1 MSESKPNS
9 AVGIFGRV
17 FPTLMVL
24 LIGSAI
30 AFSLLTLKPKPE
42 ISEPKLAPIPKV
54 SVILAQPKT
63 ETLKVKSQG
72 TVEPLR
78 EIDLIVQVAGK
89 ISKVSDNF
97 VVGGF
102 FSAEFPLVEIDS
114 RDYELALIKS
124 AARVA
129 DSAQKLAT
137 EKGLSRQ
144 VRTQWRDLGNREAN
158 DLLLRKPQLA
168 SARANLAAAKADRD
182 KVLLDLE
189 RTKISVPFSGRIRS
203 KFVDLGQFV
212 SPGSKIATVYDT
224 SVALVRLPL
233 TDSQAGLVDLPLGH
247 REGQYRSEIAVE
259 IMGTVGGEV
268 YQWQGRI
275 VGTDASLDTNTRL
288 YYAIVEV
295 IDPFIEKPEQAQV
308 PLVIGLFVD
317 ALISGRTI
325 DDVVVVPRKAVF
337 KNNLVYTVDQNNRV
351 LLKHVQVLS
360 TTKEKAWIKGDFKS
374 GEPIIVGGQNFLSNN
389 AIVDTIPIQN
399 YMEKTS
405 ALSNL

>member
-1 MSESKPNS
+1 M
-9 AVGIFGRV
+9 
-17 FPTLMVL
+17 
-24 LIGSAI
+24 
-30 AFSLLTLKPKPE
+30 
-42 ISEPKLAPIPKV
+42 
-54 SVILAQPKT
+54 
-63 ETLKVKSQG
+63 
-72 TVEPLR
+72 
-78 EIDLIVQVAGK
+78 
-89 ISKVSDNF
+89 
-97 VVGGF
+97 
-102 FSAEFPLVEIDS
+102 
-114 RDYELALIKS
+114 
-124 AARVA
+124 
-129 DSAQKLAT
+129 AT